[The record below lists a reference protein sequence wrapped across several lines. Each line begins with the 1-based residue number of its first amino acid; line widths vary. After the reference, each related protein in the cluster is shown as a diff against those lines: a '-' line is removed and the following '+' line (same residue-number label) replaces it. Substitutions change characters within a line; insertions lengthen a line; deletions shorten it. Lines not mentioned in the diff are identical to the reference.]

1 MDHSTH
7 DGSSATFILR
17 LWRAPQSI
25 SAESSI
31 WRGTAV
37 HVQSGTE
44 RGVQGLNDLLSF
56 IETWMDSGLQA
67 LDREK

>member
-1 MDHSTH
+1 MERSTR
-7 DGSSATFILR
+7 DGSSVTFILR
-17 LWRAPQSI
+17 LWRAPQGL
-25 SAESSI
+25 SAESST

-44 RGVQGLNDLLSF
+44 RGVQGLDDLLNF

-67 LDREK
+67 LDQEK

>member
-1 MDHSTH
+1 MDHSTR

-17 LWRAPQSI
+17 LRRAPQGL
-25 SAESSI
+25 SADSSA

-44 RGVQGLNDLLSF
+44 RGVQGLDDLLSF
-56 IETWMDSGLQA
+56 IETWMDSGSQA
-67 LDREK
+67 LDQEK